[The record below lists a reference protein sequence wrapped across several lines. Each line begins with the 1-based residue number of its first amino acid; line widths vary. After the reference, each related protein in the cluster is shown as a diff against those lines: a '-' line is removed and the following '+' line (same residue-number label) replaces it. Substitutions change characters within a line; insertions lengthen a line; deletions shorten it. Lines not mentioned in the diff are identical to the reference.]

1 MLSRM
6 KFEIEPLVAEMLNQ
20 LPNSVWSS
28 KTSTFF
34 DPAIGGGQFVRAIE
48 QRLRSA
54 GLSDANIRSR
64 VMGFEESDLHIRFA
78 VNKYKLVGQYV
89 RKPYKKF
96 FELDNTMKFDVVV
109 GNPPYQTG
117 KGEKGGKHS
126 LWRKFVKQ
134 AFENVNKDGYV
145 GIVCPGFPYD
155 SNDLK
160 DCFTNN
166 TPMVLCNDATSHF
179 PGVGSEIKYWIIQ
192 EGKHTT
198 PFIVDG
204 TVWSNGLADNPT
216 IPSTV
221 VSILNKIK
229 SLPTFNC
236 KQDKGYNS
244 TQYKNDNADYFD
256 SPKGKSIYPIRHAS
270 TVKTCYVSKPT
281 ACHTKNKVMMTFSG
295 YPDFEYFDGKT
306 NPMSSCYQMSGY
318 IEVKNKKEGT
328 ALIAVYNSNFYTFLA
343 GIKSAGM
350 RGAGNY
356 TLPKIDLTA
365 TWTDADIYA
374 HFGLTQDEIDYV
386 EANTK

>member
-1 MLSRM
+1 M
-6 KFEIEPLVAEMLNQ
+6 KFEIEPLVAEILDQ
-20 LPNSVWSS
+20 LPKDVWTSNS
-28 KTSTFF
+28 TTFF

-48 QRLRSA
+48 HRLRA
-54 GLSDANIRSR
+54 HGHTDTNIRNR
-64 VMGFEESDLHIRFA
+64 VFGFETSDLHIRFA
-78 VNKYKLVGQYV
+78 VNKYRLVGQYV
-89 RKPYKKF
+89 RKSYEKF
-96 FELDNTMKFDVVV
+96 FELDNIMKFDIVV

-145 GIVCPGFPYD
+145 CIVCPGFPYD

-179 PGVGSEIKYWIIQ
+179 PGVGSEIKYWIVK
-192 EGKHTT
+192 EGKHNS
-198 PFIVDG
+198 PFVVDSK
-204 TVWSNGLADNPT
+204 VWTNGLVDNPT
-216 IPSTV
+216 IPSIV

-229 SLPTFNC
+229 NLPTFEC

-244 TQYKNDNADYFD
+244 TQYKNDTTDYFD
-256 SPKGKSIYPIRHAS
+256 LPKGKSVYPIRHAS
-270 TVKTCYVSKPT
+270 TVKICYVSTPT

-318 IEVKNKKEGT
+318 LEVKNKKEGT
-328 ALIAVYNSNFYTFLA
+328 ALINVYNSNLYKFLA
-343 GIKSAGM
+343 SIKSAGM
-350 RGAGNY
+350 RGTANY
-356 TLPKIDLTA
+356 TLPKIDLSRS
-365 TWTDADIYA
+365 WTNTEIYN
-374 HFGLTQDEIDYV
+374 HFGLAQEEIDYV
-386 EANTK
+386 EANVK

>member
-1 MLSRM
+1 MR
-6 KFEIEPLVAEMLNQ
+6 
-20 LPNSVWSS
+20 
-28 KTSTFF
+28 
-34 DPAIGGGQFVRAIE
+34 
-48 QRLRSA
+48 
-54 GLSDANIRSR
+54 
-64 VMGFEESDLHIRFA
+64 
-78 VNKYKLVGQYV
+78 
-89 RKPYKKF
+89 
-96 FELDNTMKFDVVV
+96 FDVIV

-134 AFENVNKDGYV
+134 AFKNVSKQGYV

-179 PGVGSEIKYWIIQ
+179 PGVGSEIKYWIFK
-192 EGKHTT
+192 EGKHNI
-198 PFIVDG
+198 PFLVDG
-204 TVWSNGLADNPT
+204 KVWNNLADNPT
-216 IPSTV
+216 MPTHV

-229 SLPTFNC
+229 NFALFEC

-244 TQYKNDNADYFD
+244 TQYKNDNTDYFD

-281 ACHTKNKVMMTFSG
+281 SSHTKNKVMMTFSG

-318 IEVKNKKEGT
+318 IEVKNKAEGM
-328 ALIAVYNSNFYTFLA
+328 ALISVYNSNFYKFLA
-343 GIKSAGM
+343 SIKSAGM
-350 RGAGNY
+350 RGIGNY
-356 TLPKIDLTA
+356 SLPKIDLNKI
-365 TWTDADIYA
+365 WSDADIYD
-374 HFGLTQDEIDYV
+374 HFGLTQEEINYV
-386 EANTK
+386 EANVK